1 MKTSEII
8 RLYSLPPQEFCQI
21 RSTIKTSHRRL
32 KRRILKLG
40 DFDLIKQFYMREFCY
55 RVNKLTTEIKTFLY
69 DSTSM

>member
-8 RLYSLPPQEFCQI
+8 RLYNLPSQEFCQI

-40 DFDLIKQFYMREFCY
+40 DLDLLKEFHVKEFIY
-55 RVNKLTTEIKTFLY
+55 RFNKLSLELKSILY
-69 DSTSM
+69 D